1 MPEHVP
7 PLLQPETEAKL
18 ARSKMRWWRVIGV
31 CTVATTALMLG
42 GLYVL
47 LNNSD
52 EAKDQRDRQ
61 LAQGAQVQALATLLV
76 ECTTRPDLRQPPVA
90 PEDLPADDCYRRQQA
105 ATGDLVGDPKGP
117 INTVAVAAAAC
128 GSAHPGDVPATLRC
142 TRAAV
147 ASATG

>member
-1 MPEHVP
+1 MPAHVP

-18 ARSKMRWWRVIGV
+18 AASKLRWWRVIGI

-52 EAKDQRDRQ
+52 EARAQRDRQ

-76 ECTTRPDLRQPPVA
+76 ECTTRPDLREPPVD
-90 PEDLPADDCYRRQQA
+90 PSHLPADDCYRRQQQA
-105 ATGDLVGDPKGP
+105 QGDLVGIPKGP

-128 GSAHPGDVPATLRC
+128 GAAHPGDVAATLKC
-142 TRAAV
+142 TQAAV
-147 ASATG
+147 QP